1 MVPLKATNNI
11 EKKLKE
17 YLQKNLLVI
26 ENITALDESINP
38 KEKALY
44 STSFNEKALLGTSI
58 TTNNNSINNYINK
71 ELDKNNF
78 QTKLFKL
85 IDTSGKT
92 DAEIYNKA
100 YIDRRLFSKI
110 RNDINYHPSK
120 NTVISLGLALNL
132 DINNFEELLNSASY
146 SLPKNNYFDLIIRF
160 CIKEKI
166 YNITEVNNYL
176 YQYNCNTL
184 N

>member
-1 MVPLKATNNI
+1 MKATNNI

-17 YLQKNLLVI
+17 YLQTNLLIDDVT
-26 ENITALDESINP
+26 NLDTEISIN
-38 KEKALY
+38 EETLY
-44 STSFNEKALLGTSI
+44 STPSSKIAFDGALKTS
-58 TTNNNSINNYINK
+58 NNTINNYINK
-71 ELDKNNF
+71 ELDNNNF
-78 QTKLFKL
+78 QTKLFTL
-85 IDTSGKT
+85 IDASGKT

-110 RNDINYHPSK
+110 RNDTNYHPSK

-132 DINNFEELLNSASY
+132 NITDFEGLLNSASY

-160 CIKEKI
+160 CINEKI

-176 YQYNCNTL
+176 YQYNCNTI